1 MADFDDKLKNLN
13 RKVTSNKSKHLLVEN
28 ELKELQDKDSSLFIG
43 RSDFFN
49 NGAQFYLI
57 FQALYYTLK
66 RLDDTEKIVSWK
78 SKDLSA
84 ETLIYVFLHQ
94 LNGMEIQMFVCYLI
108 PLKQKSATFTLPNRI
123 TFFIIYELGTWSQ
136 DLNSNFTLKDWLFGD
151 VKLAKNADPDNNVCS
166 GYGIGLD
173 LR

>member
-1 MADFDDKLKNLN
+1 MTDFDDKLKNLN

-28 ELKELQDKDSSLFIG
+28 ELKDLQDKDSSLFIG

-57 FQALYYTLK
+57 FQNAIK

-84 ETLIYVFLHQ
+84 EKLTTPTTT
-94 LNGMEIQMFVCYLI
+94 N
-108 PLKQKSATFTLPNRI
+108 
-123 TFFIIYELGTWSQ
+123 
-136 DLNSNFTLKDWLFGD
+136 NSLSPSIKWYGDSNICLLFNSFKTKKRNFY
-151 VKLAKNADPDNNVCS
+151 S
-166 GYGIGLD
+166 S
-173 LR
+173 